1 MIYWQISIEKYVP
14 KHLISLLSNFWY
26 IFCRL
31 YSRMNRWIL
40 KRYPPKWMIL
50 EVDVHKLS
58 NYRSVKRFMCLKWI
72 LKNVSTILHSRLP
85 VTPFKRRFLFFRF
98 KFVLSEIGF
107 KGEYPFLCW
116 SFRNL
121 CRVYSS
127 RTSSFPGSSYPCGSI
142 SKVGFSLAN

>member
-1 MIYWQISIEKYVP
+1 MYWQISIEKYVP

-72 LKNVSTILHSRLP
+72 LKKFHRNTTFSVNINFIRRGSFIWCSVPYCLYLYCTACPVEIRPGIWNELECTVSSINIHCRPLP
-85 VTPFKRRFLFFRF
+85 LIISSNWHFFF
-98 KFVLSEIGF
+98 YFH
-107 KGEYPFLCW
+107 
-116 SFRNL
+116 
-121 CRVYSS
+121 
-127 RTSSFPGSSYPCGSI
+127 
-142 SKVGFSLAN
+142 